1 MRSGEARETP
11 FLYMSMPSEIEQ
23 AEKEFAVVV
32 LTEDG
37 TIVDAH
43 DACKESFGWS
53 RENLAGQ
60 DIGTLIPA
68 HRGLLLTGILQSSD
82 CETQLGEETTFSM
95 RILAQ
100 RMDETSFPARLVV
113 RRFGESDCWAVSFY
127 HAAPLTPPDP
137 HAPIT
142 PLAPSNQE
150 PFSIMQCTALE
161 ETIEAEPAPSAD
173 PCDEGAAGAPFDS
186 AEPFDFTDEAL
197 HQALNGEFPA
207 SLSTEEPQAEN
218 NQSSIIDDQSIP
230 EPLAPFKQNT
240 ALFKKTK
247 SATSAIKQ
255 SEAETDHQSQPDPQ
269 LLEQRVTSLTS
280 QLSSL
285 HSELR
290 QHLEVQSRTEKKLST
305 FEEQLHETKKSLARA
320 TADLASHKAQAAS
333 GELESLRTLNK
344 ALEEHLALH
353 KSANQAL
360 QRTSAEA
367 ERQLAAINA
376 ELNQTRT
383 ALAQE
388 TAKRQDLERKLTS
401 IDQDRSAQE
410 RKSKLEICRLEA
422 ALKAK
427 ELELKQLELARSD
440 NPPNAV

>member
-1 MRSGEARETP
+1 
-11 FLYMSMPSEIEQ
+11 MSMPSQTEQ
-23 AEKEFAVVV
+23 TEKEFAIVV

-43 DACKESFGWS
+43 DACKDSLGWS

-68 HRGLLLTGILQSSD
+68 HRGLLLSGILQSSD
-82 CETQLGEETTFSM
+82 SEAQLGEETNFSM

-137 HAPIT
+137 RPPGGPAG
-142 PLAPSNQE
+142 QE
-150 PFSIMQCTALE
+150 EFTSKMQCTPLE
-161 ETIEAEPAPSAD
+161 ESPLTNSCEPSPS
-173 PCDEGAAGAPFDS
+173 CDSPVDS
-186 AEPFDFTDEAL
+186 AEPPVFTDEPL
-197 HQALNGEFPA
+197 HEPLLSEVPA
-207 SLSTEEPQAEN
+207 PLSLQQTETGTESSLAEVCSHAPHLIETASVPAPEN
-218 NQSSIIDDQSIP
+218 NQPSIASPQSSSPPAQ
-230 EPLAPFKQNT
+230 A
-240 ALFKKTK
+240 
-247 SATSAIKQ
+247 
-255 SEAETDHQSQPDPQ
+255 H
-269 LLEQRVTSLTS
+269 LLEQRVASLTS
-280 QLSSL
+280 ELSSL

-290 QHLEVQSRTEKKLST
+290 QHLEVQARTEKKLNT

-320 TADLASHKAQAAS
+320 AADLTRHQADAVS
-333 GELESLRTLNK
+333 GQLESARILNK

-360 QRTSAEA
+360 QRANAEA
-367 ERQLAAINA
+367 ERQLAAINS
-376 ELNQTRT
+376 ELSQTRA
-383 ALAQE
+383 ALVQE
-388 TAKRQDLERKLTS
+388 TAKRQDLERKLTAL
-401 IDQDRSAQE
+401 DQDRSAQE

-427 ELELKQLELARSD
+427 ELELKQLELARSE
-440 NPPNAV
+440 NPPGHS